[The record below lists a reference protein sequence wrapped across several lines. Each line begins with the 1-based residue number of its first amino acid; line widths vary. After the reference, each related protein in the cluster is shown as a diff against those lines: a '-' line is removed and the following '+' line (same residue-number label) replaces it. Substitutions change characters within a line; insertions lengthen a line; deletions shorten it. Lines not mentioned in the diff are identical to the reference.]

1 MHDCASSGV
10 RKLDE
15 VAGVA
20 RRRVELGVL
29 NLVGANALAEDAI
42 AIKMAKLARDAFMLE
57 RLIEMYVTTLSMM
70 RKNATLM
77 QMQIF
82 CAREVNRFAAGRRKV
97 WPPLKG
103 SGATSQRHSSSG
115 VP

>member
-1 MHDCASSGV
+1 MAYRTVKPYALGNARHASADLASESREYAYKGVPPATSMHDCASSGV

-42 AIKMAKLARDAFMLE
+42 AIKMAKLARDAFILE
-57 RLIEMYVTTLSMM
+57 RLIEMYVCDDSVGDEEE
-70 RKNATLM
+70 R
-77 QMQIF
+77 
-82 CAREVNRFAAGRRKV
+82 
-97 WPPLKG
+97 
-103 SGATSQRHSSSG
+103 
-115 VP
+115 

>member
-1 MHDCASSGV
+1 MAYRTVKPYALGNARHASADLASESREYAYKGVPPATSMHDCASSGV

-57 RLIEMYVTTLSMM
+57 R
-70 RKNATLM
+70 
-77 QMQIF
+77 
-82 CAREVNRFAAGRRKV
+82 
-97 WPPLKG
+97 
-103 SGATSQRHSSSG
+103 
-115 VP
+115 